1 MLLAC
6 LSRSLR
12 ARMTDLLALAPLP
25 ALAAALLA
33 YDGPPL
39 VLDQARLQITLA
51 LDPPAAMLLG
61 VAALLW
67 SAAGLYARSY
77 MGQAN
82 RSRFA
87 VWWLLSLTGSV
98 GVFMAADMA
107 SFYVFFGMAS
117 LAAWGLVIHDGTP
130 DTLRA
135 GAIYL
140 GLAVLAEICLLMAFA
155 LLAAATPGSSL
166 LIGDAVA
173 LLPTSPGRNAT
184 LAFLIVGFGLKV
196 GLVPLHVWLPL
207 AYRGSADPGGGRD
220 QRRDQQGGRDRTAPL
235 PAPRRRAAGLGRSP
249 GHCGASLG
257 LLRRRGRDHADQP
270 EDRAGVLEREP
281 DGFRRHGAGHGAG
294 RGRWRRRHGRGLLCG
309 APRPGQGCAVP
320 RRGRGR
326 RDRRAPPLAGAAAGG
341 GAGARLRRPAA
352 HRRLFWRNSR

>member
-1 MLLAC
+1 MAAQTLLVAALAVPTAMLLAC

-67 SAAGLYARSY
+67 SAAGLYARTY

-87 VWWLLSLTGSV
+87 VWWLLSLTGSL

-135 GAIYL
+135 GALYL

-166 LIGDAVA
+166 LISDAVA

-184 LAFLIVGFGLKV
+184 LAFLIAGFGLIDDV
-196 GLVPLHVWLPL
+196 
-207 AYRGSADPGGGRD
+207 DRD
-220 QRRDQQGGRDRTAPL
+220 APARFNLFADRT
-235 PAPRRRAAGLGRSP
+235 GRF
-249 GHCGASLG
+249 AVR
-257 LLRRRGRDHADQP
+257 LL
-270 EDRAGVLEREP
+270 
-281 DGFRRHGAGHGAG
+281 
-294 RGRWRRRHGRGLLCG
+294 
-309 APRPGQGCAVP
+309 
-320 RRGRGR
+320 
-326 RDRRAPPLAGAAAGG
+326 DRRETVGRIVIAV
-341 GAGARLRRPAA
+341 RRP
-352 HRRLFWRNSR
+352 HRDGG